1 MADAAADRFGGPD
14 AALEASGGGGSRR
27 APGRRGGWRTWRL
40 PRERKAAA
48 EAAHAA
54 LRRKGQ
60 REAAEAKAP
69 KAAPLPAG
77 ALSGNPGRSPAPA
90 RIPGDPRNP
99 DPGRTARPGIVRL
112 RGIPAGGWR
121 MSTKT
126 KPTEADVIAAAAA
139 VLAAGAEL
147 AAIRAALGPAE
158 SLAIIA
164 DALAAGTLAADPDA
178 VEAARGLALIVLEA
192 TR

>member
-1 MADAAADRFGGPD
+1 
-14 AALEASGGGGSRR
+14 
-27 APGRRGGWRTWRL
+27 
-40 PRERKAAA
+40 
-48 EAAHAA
+48 
-54 LRRKGQ
+54 
-60 REAAEAKAP
+60 
-69 KAAPLPAG
+69 
-77 ALSGNPGRSPAPA
+77 
-90 RIPGDPRNP
+90 
-99 DPGRTARPGIVRL
+99 
-112 RGIPAGGWR
+112 